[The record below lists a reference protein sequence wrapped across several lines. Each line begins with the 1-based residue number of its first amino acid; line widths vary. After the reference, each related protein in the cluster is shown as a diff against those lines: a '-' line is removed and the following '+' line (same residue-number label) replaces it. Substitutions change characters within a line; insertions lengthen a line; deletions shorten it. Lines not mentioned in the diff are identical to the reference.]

1 LFNRALEEASAERR
15 RNIGGAIAASGLAT
29 EAISNLASENR
40 QDTYTALSILFV
52 MAKTGEVEPLVRAL
66 EEHKTDEIGKAVT
79 KLLTLSGHTG
89 NSKQ

>member
-1 LFNRALEEASAERR
+1 
-15 RNIGGAIAASGLAT
+15 
-29 EAISNLASENR
+29 
-40 QDTYTALSILFV
+40 

-66 EEHKTDEIGKAVT
+66 EEHKTDEVGKAVT